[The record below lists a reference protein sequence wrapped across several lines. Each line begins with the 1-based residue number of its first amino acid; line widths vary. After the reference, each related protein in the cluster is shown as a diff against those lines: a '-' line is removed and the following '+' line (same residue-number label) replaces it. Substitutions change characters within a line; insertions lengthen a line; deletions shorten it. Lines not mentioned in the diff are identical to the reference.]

1 MIKNQS
7 NQKNQ
12 PNQRFRQQLKQSQM
26 KEKVRLNGTIREVI
40 RETGKNEYVFRTDVN
55 EKQGMPGMR
64 NHPA

>member
-1 MIKNQS
+1 
-7 NQKNQ
+7 
-12 PNQRFRQQLKQSQM
+12 M
-26 KEKVRLNGTIREVI
+26 KERGWLEGAIREVI

>member
-26 KEKVRLNGTIREVI
+26 KERVRLNGTIREVI
-40 RETGKNEYVFRTDVN
+40 RETGKNEYVFSGLQPDC
-55 EKQGMPGMR
+55 
-64 NHPA
+64 